1 MNSWISC
8 IASTFLIDV
17 IILTNQN
24 TTWGQREEA
33 MGTQF
38 AAMNKNNCLIMKT
51 IQIVSICVDIN
62 IAHGWYA
69 KIQSC
74 DWSNF
79 LLAPLEAAYLQQLRP
94 IMAPIGATKY
104 FTKFFCR
111 RLIKILLWQ
120 FPHHWSLLRRLNSI
134 SSLIFFW
141 NCCCIQKRMASMC
154 CFNYDFWGLWA
165 FFVCGQK
172 DVPKIKNLVFGD
184 LIYCNYVIYPAH
196 DHFYNIFRHAETTLN
211 ERSFIYLPFFV
222 YD

>member
-1 MNSWISC
+1 
-8 IASTFLIDV
+8 
-17 IILTNQN
+17 
-24 TTWGQREEA
+24 
-33 MGTQF
+33 
-38 AAMNKNNCLIMKT
+38 MKT

-74 DWSNF
+74 DWANDFNYTF
-79 LLAPLEAAYLQQLRP
+79 LVGSSRSRLFTTVETHN
-94 IMAPIGATKY
+94 GSTKY

-211 ERSFIYLPFFV
+211 ERSFIYLHFFV